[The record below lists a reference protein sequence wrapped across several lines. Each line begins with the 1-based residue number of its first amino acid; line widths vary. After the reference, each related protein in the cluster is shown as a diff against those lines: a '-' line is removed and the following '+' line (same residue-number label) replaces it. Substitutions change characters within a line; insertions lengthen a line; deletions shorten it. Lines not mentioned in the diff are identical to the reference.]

1 MAKVSVGFSTHNYSD
16 KELNVKASTI
26 SDNLTNNPN
35 FPTLGDTASL
45 IKTKNE
51 TFGGLLTKMADG
63 NKQLTAMKNNA
74 RTELELSLRGGAL
87 KVQDISGGDEVLIL
101 SSGYDYNRKSSPVG
115 ILDQPLNVQVKL
127 GKISGSLEMT
137 WDVVNGAYI
146 YEIRY
151 TQNPKT
157 DASVYSNLTSTK
169 RKILIENLT
178 PGQTYS
184 LQVAGVGSDPK
195 RVWSVEIISCY
206 VS

>member
-1 MAKVSVGFSTHNYSD
+1 MYKF
-16 KELNVKASTI
+16 
-26 SDNLTNNPN
+26 
-35 FPTLGDTASL
+35 
-45 IKTKNE
+45 
-51 TFGGLLTKMADG
+51 
-63 NKQLTAMKNNA
+63 
-74 RTELELSLRGGAL
+74 
-87 KVQDISGGDEVLIL
+87 
-101 SSGYDYNRKSSPVG
+101 NR
-115 ILDQPLNVQVKL
+115 IVKL
-127 GKISGSLEMT
+127 GKLSGSLEMT

-157 DASVYSNLTSTK
+157 DASVYTNLTSTK